1 MHLSGFTK
9 TAPKMLVLLSYGSS
23 LYQWLSGKL
32 WYFQHNCVGDTI
44 VSLSDIDIYCIYVNR
59 CEYNLQI
66 HANKFCYIIMETDMI
81 LYIIPQRAK
90 FMGSTWGPSGAD
102 MLAPWTLLSRTV
114 IPKVEHGSNVKLT
127 TDIPYFDFQCKL
139 QGVYWIFLKKY
150 DIIKWKHFPRY
161 WLFVKGIH
169 QSMVDLPPKGQWH
182 GVLLFS
188 LIYAWINGWANNR
201 DARDLRC
208 HHTHCDVT
216 VMRPCYRGTIT
227 SLPDETL
234 RLVRWNF

>member
-1 MHLSGFTK
+1 MKFLNGYLQLQHKISQIMHLSGYTK

-23 LYQWLSGKL
+23 LYRWLSGKL

-90 FMGSTWGPSGAD
+90 FMGSTWGPPGSCRPQMGP

-139 QGVYWIFLKKY
+139 QGVYWIIFKNLTSSNGNIFHVTGFL
-150 DIIKWKHFPRY
+150 W
-161 WLFVKGIH
+161 GE
-169 QSMVDLPPKGQWH
+169 STSQWWIR
-182 GVLLFS
+182 LLKASDMEVCCF
-188 LIYAWINGWANNR
+188 LWF
-201 DARDLRC
+201 
-208 HHTHCDVT
+208 T
-216 VMRPCYRGTIT
+216 P
-227 SLPDETL
+227 E
-234 RLVRWNF
+234 